1 MIINYA
7 LTIKKSYK
15 MNKKMSS
22 LTILFKEY
30 QTILEEKYEKLP
42 FSSHKMVTVK
52 NPCIDT

>member
-1 MIINYA
+1 MIINYT
-7 LTIKKSYK
+7 LTIKMSYK